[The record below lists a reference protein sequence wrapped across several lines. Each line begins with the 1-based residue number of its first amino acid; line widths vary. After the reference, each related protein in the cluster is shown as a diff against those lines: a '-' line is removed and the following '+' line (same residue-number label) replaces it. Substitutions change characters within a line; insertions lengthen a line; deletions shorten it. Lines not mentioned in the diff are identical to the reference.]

1 MNKKIANILFTALTL
16 TFILLSVVSMLAL
29 ELGALS
35 STGEIME
42 LVSIFRFLCVVL
54 IIIYILKSLN
64 TIDKTKGK
72 WNYTRRRVVSAYA
85 NSYMLFNMI
94 LFTFLSVNFGL
105 NTTTLLAVSYREIY
119 WLSLLIGVIA
129 FIYQIKR
136 DLKKIKSLPI
146 LIVKKDKVKKE
157 KKSQEVKV

>member
-64 TIDKTKGK
+64 TLDKTKGK
-72 WNYTRRRVVSAYA
+72 WNYARRRVVSAYA
-85 NSYMLFNMI
+85 NAYMLFNMI
-94 LFTFLSVNFGL
+94 LFTFLSVNFGI
-105 NTTTLLAVSYREIY
+105 NTSTLLAVSYREIY

-129 FIYQIKR
+129 FIYQIRR